1 MVHQTSGIAMDP
13 IGKHTV
19 DGWQVVEKVEF
30 GDDHTGG
37 HFSSC
42 FFVEKAGKRAFL
54 KALDIEKFDVS
65 VLGELLAQFEYETTL
80 VQVCRDKRLRR
91 IVQVLDA
98 GTIERE
104 HAVVVLRRVPYLVFE
119 IADEGDIRSSVDVS
133 NAVPDRWRFSIL
145 HQTALAL
152 LQLHKEAIAHQDL
165 KPSNVLVFAGEM
177 LKLGDLGRSSRRG
190 VPAPHDGFAVA
201 GARKY
206 APFEQRYSFQ
216 VSDWIERR
224 LTTDV
229 FHLGCLA
236 VYVFTN
242 VVFPECVME
251 KLPDPYKPEAW
262 GGSYA
267 EVLPHIQAAF
277 YESVEQVSKGFPERS
292 RDEMQQMIV
301 DLCNPD
307 PAQRGR
313 GALAANASP
322 DLLWL
327 QRFASRFDALEKA
340 SRLRTKTNA

>member
-1 MVHQTSGIAMDP
+1 LDL
-13 IGKHTV
+13 IGKSTA

-30 GDDHTGG
+30 DDDHTGG

-42 FFVEKAGKRAFL
+42 FYVEKAGKRAFL
-54 KALDIEKFDVS
+54 KALDIEKFEIS
-65 VLGELLAQFEYETTL
+65 ILGALLAQFEYETTL
-80 VQVCRDKRLRR
+80 VQLCRDKRLRR

-98 GTIERE
+98 GTLERE
-104 HAVVVLRRVPYLVFE
+104 HPVVVLRRVPYLVFE
-119 IADEGDIRSSVDVS
+119 IADEGDIRSSVDISNPVS
-133 NAVPDRWRFSIL
+133 DRWRFSIL

-152 LQLHKEAIAHQDL
+152 MQLHREAIAHQDL

-190 VPAPHDGFAVA
+190 LPAPHDSFAVA

-242 VVFPECVME
+242 VVFPEYVME
-251 KLPDPYKPEAW
+251 RLPDPYKPEAW
-262 GGSYA
+262 VGSSYA
-267 EVLPHIQAAF
+267 DVLPHIQTAF
-277 YESVEQVSKGFPERS
+277 YASVDEVSRGFPERS
-292 RDEMQQMIV
+292 RNELRQMIV

-307 PAQRGR
+307 PARRGR
-313 GALAANASP
+313 VALPANASP

-340 SRLRTKTNA
+340 SRLRTKTNAQ